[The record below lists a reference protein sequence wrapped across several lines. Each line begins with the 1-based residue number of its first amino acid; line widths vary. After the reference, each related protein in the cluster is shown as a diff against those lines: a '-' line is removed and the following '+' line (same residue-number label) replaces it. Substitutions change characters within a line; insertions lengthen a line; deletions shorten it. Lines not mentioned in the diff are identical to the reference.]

1 VTLESPAQPDALST
15 PAAAPA
21 PAAFNPPDWLLYGLG
36 AVYLAALAVLVFAP
50 GGTVLDRLRAMDSGI
65 CAQLPTHSFYPAGQQ
80 LPLCARNTGV
90 YMGFSATVAVL
101 TLTGRLGSARLPATP
116 VALLLGAAVALM
128 GLDGF
133 NSLFLDLRLP
143 HLYQPHNLLRL
154 ATGLGTG
161 TAMAAFL
168 IPVTNGLLWRR
179 DDPRPSFSGF
189 SQLGVMVPVLLIVFL
204 GVASQAPWLLY
215 PLALIGSAGLV
226 TALSLVN
233 LVMGLAAGGYIAR
246 YDRVRQII
254 PACAIAVALAV
265 GELIALSLFKVWALH
280 ALGAPA

>member
-1 VTLESPAQPDALST
+1 VTLE
-15 PAAAPA
+15 APA
-21 PAAFNPPDWLLYGLG
+21 RSNVPTAPARDAFNPPDWLLYTL
-36 AVYLAALAVLVFAP
+36 AAIYLAALAALAFAP
-50 GGTVLDRLRAMDSGI
+50 GGTLLERLRALDSGI

-90 YMGFSATVAVL
+90 YMGFSVTVGVL
-101 TLTGRLGSARLPATP
+101 FLAGRLRAARLPVTP
-116 VALLLGAAVALM
+116 VALLLGGAVALM

-168 IPVTNGLLWRR
+168 IPITNGLLWRR
-179 DDPRPSFSGF
+179 DDLRPSFAGF
-189 SQLGVMVPVLLIVFL
+189 GQLLVMVPVLLIVFL

-215 PLALIGSAGLV
+215 PLALVGTAGLV
-226 TALSLVN
+226 TALALVN

-246 YDRVRQII
+246 YDTVRQII
-254 PACAIAVALAV
+254 PAAAISVALAV
-265 GELIALSLFKVWALH
+265 AELYALGLFKAWALH

>member
-1 VTLESPAQPDALST
+1 VTLE
-15 PAAAPA
+15 APA
-21 PAAFNPPDWLLYGLG
+21 PPAATAAPPRGAFNPPDWLLYSL
-36 AVYLAALAVLVFAP
+36 AAIYLAALAALAFGP
-50 GGTVLDRLRAMDSGI
+50 GGTLLERLRALDSGI

-90 YMGFSATVAVL
+90 YMGFSATVGVL
-101 TLTGRLGSARLPATP
+101 CLTGRLRGARLPVTP
-116 VALLLGAAVALM
+116 VALLLGGAVALM
-128 GLDGF
+128 GLDGV

-168 IPVTNGLLWRR
+168 IPITNGLLWRL
-179 DDPRPSFSGF
+179 DDVRPSFGGF
-189 SQLGVMVPVLLIVFL
+189 RQLLVMAPVLLIVFL

-226 TALSLVN
+226 TALALVN

-246 YDRVRQII
+246 YDTVRQII
-254 PACAIAVALAV
+254 PAAAVAVALAV
-265 GELIALSLFKVWALH
+265 AELYALGLFKAWALH

>member
-1 VTLESPAQPDALST
+1 VTLEAPAQRET
-15 PAAAPA
+15 PSAPG
-21 PAAFNPPDWLLYGLG
+21 AFNPPDWLLYGLG
-36 AVYLAALAVLVFAP
+36 AVYLAALAALAFAP
-50 GGTVLDRLRAMDSGI
+50 GGTLLDRLRALDSGI
-65 CAQLPTHSFYPAGQQ
+65 CAQLPTHSFYPANQQ

-90 YMGFSATVAVL
+90 YMGFSATAGVL
-101 TLTGRLGSARLPATP
+101 FLAGRVRAARLPATP
-116 VALLLGAAVALM
+116 VALLLGGAVALM

-179 DDPRPSFSGF
+179 DDARPSFAGF
-189 SQLGVMVPVLLIVFL
+189 DQLLVMVPVLLIVFL
-204 GVASQAPWLLY
+204 GVASQVPWLLY

-226 TALSLVN
+226 TALALVN
-233 LVMGLAAGGYIAR
+233 LVLGLAAGGYIAR
-246 YDRVRQII
+246 YDTVRQII
-254 PACAIAVALAV
+254 PAIALAVALAIA
-265 GELIALSLFKVWALH
+265 ELYALSLFRAWALH

>member
-1 VTLESPAQPDALST
+1 VTLGTPAQQDTLAT
-15 PAAAPA
+15 PTSAR
-21 PAAFNPPDWLLYGLG
+21 AAFNPPDWLLYGLG

-50 GGTVLDRLRAMDSGI
+50 GGTLLDRLRALDSGI

-90 YMGFSATVAVL
+90 YMGFSATIVVVGLA
-101 TLTGRLGSARLPATP
+101 GRLSAGRLPAMP

-168 IPVTNGLLWRR
+168 IPVSNGLLWRR
-179 DDPRPSFSGF
+179 DDSRPSFSGF
-189 SQLGVMVPVLLIVFL
+189 SQLLVMVPVLLIVFL

-215 PLALIGSAGLV
+215 PLALIGTAGLV
-226 TALSLVN
+226 TALTLVN

-254 PACAIAVALAV
+254 PVLTVAVALAI
-265 GELIALSLFKVWALH
+265 GELIALGLFKAWALH

>member
-1 VTLESPAQPDALST
+1 VTLETPMQRES

-21 PAAFNPPDWLLYGLG
+21 PGPTAVNPPDWLLFGLA
-36 AVYLAALAVLVFAP
+36 AVYLAALAALVFAP
-50 GGTVLDRLRAMDSGI
+50 GGTLLERLRALDGGI
-65 CAQLPTHSFYPAGQQ
+65 CAQLPTHSFYPASQQ

-90 YMGFSATVAVL
+90 YMGFSVTVGAL
-101 TLTGRLGSARLPATP
+101 FLAGRLRAARLPVLP
-116 VALLLGAAVALM
+116 VALVLGGAVALM

-168 IPVTNGLLWRR
+168 IPITNGLLWRT
-179 DDPRPSFSGF
+179 DDVRPTFSGF
-189 SQLGVMVPVLLIVFL
+189 GQLLLMVPVLLIVFL
-204 GVASQAPWLLY
+204 GVGSQAGWLLY

-226 TALSLVN
+226 TALALVN
-233 LVMGLAAGGYIAR
+233 LVLGLAASGYIAR

-254 PACAIAVALAV
+254 PAAAIAVALAIV
-265 GELIALSLFKVWALH
+265 ELVALSVFKAWALH
-280 ALGAPA
+280 SLGAPA